1 MKRWIHRHGA
11 RVAATGFILF
21 LASLYGCGGSAG
33 VPNGTIIG
41 RVFSDASSAS
51 FSQTPLAGVAVVVR
65 RQDADPLDII
75 RRVFTDANGQ
85 FVFDDMPT
93 GQYLI
98 GFSRQGFIPI
108 DRELTAT
115 TTGTN
120 FVREDIFVE
129 PGSTSVVPDITMRT
143 NRQTG
148 SGVAVI
154 TVLDGF
160 TGDPVTHATVTAG
173 VAVTSNGGTNGVY
186 SLLVPLEPNDTTVT
200 LTPFGDTPRR
210 LSVQAEGY
218 EVLESQLIGLVANET
233 VERTIFLNPL
243 RVSFEGVIRLD
254 SFLKITELITI
265 RDRVDIQVQN
275 STVGTLA
282 PRSNSTPGVTIV
294 GPNDNG
300 VFVIDGVPSSNSNL
314 TRSFNIRFTHPNLNT
329 VVLSNVVAPRAGG
342 RSIPMVVTM
351 SFITV
356 DVTGT
361 LVVSNGIFPTTGQV
375 VVEETGQA
383 AAIVNGAFTIPGV
396 PVQQADGDLG
406 MTFRLCGLFPDP
418 VTGLAIPA
426 GATVTVRPVSD
437 GTPNPLFSL
446 GLLVGSPGNCPN

>member
-1 MKRWIHRHGA
+1 MKRWIHRYGA
-11 RVAATGFILF
+11 RVAASGFILF

-33 VPNGTIIG
+33 VPNGTIVG

-51 FSQTPLAGVAVVVR
+51 FSQTPLAGVAVVAR
-65 RQDADPLDII
+65 RQDSNFDVI

-93 GQYLI
+93 GDYLL

-108 DRELTAT
+108 DRELQPT

-129 PGSTSVVPDITMRT
+129 PGSTAIVPDITMRT

-148 SGVAVI
+148 SGIAVI
-154 TVLDGF
+154 TVLDSF

-186 SLLVPLEPNDTTVT
+186 TLLVPLEPNDSTVT
-200 LTPFGDTPRR
+200 VTPFGDTPRR
-210 LSVQAEGY
+210 FSVQAEGY
-218 EVLESQLIGLVANET
+218 DEIQTQLIGLVANET
-233 VERTIFLNPL
+233 VERTVFLNPL

-254 SFLKITELITI
+254 SFLKVRDLIDLTQI
-265 RDRVDIQVQN
+265 DIVVQN
-275 STVGTLA
+275 TTVGTVA
-282 PRSNSTPGVTIV
+282 PRSNSVPGVDIV
-294 GPNDNG
+294 GPNENG

-314 TRSFNIRFTHPNLNT
+314 TRSFNIRFTHPDLNT

-342 RSIPMVVTM
+342 RTIPMVVTM

-361 LVVSNGIFPTTGQV
+361 LVSNLGLFPTTGQV
-375 VVEETGQA
+375 VVVETGQA

-396 PVQQADGDLG
+396 PVQQAEGDQAL
-406 MTFRLCGLFPDP
+406 TFRACGFIIDP
-418 VTGLAIPA
+418 LNGLTVPI
-426 GATVTVRPVSD
+426 GSSVTVRTVSD

-446 GLLVGSPGNCPN
+446 GLLVGNAGGCP